1 MRVAYHSAVSIV
13 SGGDSRGNDPP
24 RSIGEALLVYSTA
37 VPVDT
42 GVRQGP
48 FWRLATLA
56 PLSFACPKCG
66 SPDVIYSCSPAC
78 CFNHVC
84 SRCYATFEP
93 ETVRVGEFTGEIG
106 SVPDVD
112 TTGPT
117 APCARCGEYKL
128 FKVIGASESTDQFV
142 CVACRALLTLELKV
156 LEAD

>member
-1 MRVAYHSAVSIV
+1 MGQVFLSC
-13 SGGDSRGNDPP
+13 
-24 RSIGEALLVYSTA
+24 STA
-37 VPVDT
+37 MPVDT
-42 GVRQGP
+42 GIRHGP
-48 FWRLATLA
+48 SWRLATLA

-84 SRCYATFEP
+84 SQCYATFEP

-106 SVPDVD
+106 AAPEVD

-117 APCARCGEYKL
+117 APCARCGEYRL
-128 FKVIGASESTDQFV
+128 FKVIDATGSTDQFA

-156 LEAD
+156 LETE